1 MNVKYHLKICSSS
14 VPRVCAGV
22 CVCVC
27 SQGKHA
33 PIHKQHP
40 EIPPSTLF
48 TFCILSGALIQ
59 KPEPCE
65 WPTTGDCGE
74 NYSPPLPPSLSLSLS
89 LLSLFTVPGV
99 NADSSDLGVME
110 GRGHSVGGSDES
122 PSEAEVLSE
131 REERLTGAHDEQMS
145 PDCSE
150 DMEDSDSVASERLLS
165 SGFRAEGLGLI
176 SSPDWALA
184 FFGEE
189 CFSPDVIQ
197 YAGNLGQHTGSPC
210 LDVKAQV
217 GKATMATASESSLT
231 LTLSVWTNGRCH
243 DLFITFS
250 CRLH

>member
-1 MNVKYHLKICSSS
+1 MHCAATRGLATNTLSATLGSLPLSLCLS
-14 VPRVCAGV
+14 VYFTNPVCLFY
-22 CVCVC
+22 
-27 SQGKHA
+27 
-33 PIHKQHP
+33 
-40 EIPPSTLF
+40 TLHV
-48 TFCILSGALIQ
+48 IQ
-59 KPEPCE
+59 
-65 WPTTGDCGE
+65 
-74 NYSPPLPPSLSLSLS
+74 SLSLSLS

-176 SSPDWALA
+176 SSLDWALA